1 MAELMDLGFDK
12 SRNRVREQP
21 PVAPDPDAAL
31 VASAEPQIDE
41 IDEEGGAGKTI
52 RVSGEV
58 KTSPR
63 PKARPTVADV
73 PAEVAIA
80 MAEGI
85 EGALAEAN
93 TPPAPAGTL
102 DFQADAIAAGEA
114 PAEPAPETTALAAL
128 DEPDTDAAVAAALAA
143 PADAAPN
150 TEPAAIALAAD
161 DPAPLPPGSLEAQA
175 AALATGA
182 PVEEVAGETAL
193 AVLPVADESGLA
205 DLKPVPR
212 PETLAVAA
220 TEPAIAADALQPET
234 VELPVELAAAEP
246 APELVVTDS
255 GLETDTLPLGEVSAV
270 ETVSAAAVAPVEV
283 AQPAML
289 AASVAPIR
297 RAPIFDT
304 VEVAAAPE
312 EAMEEAQEVVV
323 MSTSGG
329 RHFGVIVGDYPS
341 RYEAERA
348 LLKTALAESA
358 TLHESLRKPTQADGA
373 WRASFMGLT
382 EDQAELACRR
392 LRARAV
398 PCETVGG

>member
-1 MAELMDLGFDK
+1 
-12 SRNRVREQP
+12 
-21 PVAPDPDAAL
+21 
-31 VASAEPQIDE
+31 
-41 IDEEGGAGKTI
+41 
-52 RVSGEV
+52 
-58 KTSPR
+58 
-63 PKARPTVADV
+63 
-73 PAEVAIA
+73 
-80 MAEGI
+80 
-85 EGALAEAN
+85 
-93 TPPAPAGTL
+93 
-102 DFQADAIAAGEA
+102 
-114 PAEPAPETTALAAL
+114 
-128 DEPDTDAAVAAALAA
+128 
-143 PADAAPN
+143 
-150 TEPAAIALAAD
+150 
-161 DPAPLPPGSLEAQA
+161 
-175 AALATGA
+175 
-182 PVEEVAGETAL
+182 VAGETAL
-193 AVLPVADESGLA
+193 AALPVADESGLA

-212 PETLAVAA
+212 PEALAVAA
-220 TEPAIAADALQPET
+220 TEPAVAPDALQPAT
-234 VELPVELAAAEP
+234 VEVPVELAAADP

-255 GLETDTLPLGEVSAV
+255 GLEADTLPLGEVSAV
-270 ETVSAAAVAPVEV
+270 ETVSAAAVAPAEV

-289 AASVAPIR
+289 AATVAPTR

-312 EAMEEAQEVVV
+312 EAVEEAQEVVV

-329 RHFGVIVGDYPS
+329 RHFGVMVGDYPS